1 MDNNVDNA
9 AVSLDA
15 YAMYRISFFPVGS
28 SSDGGRHN
36 VRARHPD
43 GIVIAHSGYQLHI
56 ITDIPPDTVVSELT
70 RLFLDVFADPN

>member
-36 VRARHPD
+36 VRARHRD
-43 GIVIAHSGYQLHI
+43 GII
-56 ITDIPPDTVVSELT
+56 D
-70 RLFLDVFADPN
+70 FLSPYRA